1 MKWTDSETEVLAR
14 RKNRGEGGEPEM
26 KRVNPTAMLADVDL
40 PSPDTALLASLEEGS
55 LSVSAMIHMVL
66 STYRKRTA
74 LGWRHR
80 QAGGGLA
87 TQFTYLGYADLQRQ
101 VKAIASALIHHPDF
115 ALPSGAMVC
124 QLGLTGPEYLAIDLA
139 LFSGGLVPVPLQT
152 TAPLDDLCGIIR
164 EVGSPLILVACE
176 HLHTAVSASLRCDSV
191 RAILAFDYDPDLP
204 EDRSALADA
213 QARLAEAGR
222 PISLKT
228 FQEVVKAGA
237 LLPEIQ
243 VQPAPA
249 DDDPLAMI
257 LYTSGTTGTP
267 KGAIYRTSTVQSIW
281 SMKPSMAVVD
291 LSYQPLNH
299 MYGRARLYL
308 SLVAGGL
315 TCFGGRGD
323 LSTLLDDIVSVRPTV
338 LGLVPRVSELLYQR
352 ASAELDRQPG
362 LTMEEL
368 RGRLLGGR
376 LKQVTTSSAPTS
388 PELTRFIEDLT
399 GTKLIDSYGNTEAGL
414 IAINGRIARPPI
426 IDYKLIDVPELG
438 YFTTDKPH
446 PRGEIAVRSPRV
458 IPGYFARPD
467 LNAGLIDQDGF
478 YHTGDIVEEI
488 APDEIRYLDRRNNVL
503 KLAQGEFV
511 AVAKLETIFAG
522 SDPLIKQVYVYGN
535 STRAFLL
542 AVVVPNLQACPPGAS
557 EEDLKSILLNAL
569 REIGRKQSLNS
580 YEIPRDIIVETEP
593 FSHENG
599 LLAGVGKLLRPKMKE
614 RYQDRLEGMYARIA
628 RQQDEQLRDLRANGR
643 MRSTEETVIAAA
655 ASVLGISPIAPGT
668 PVSFADL
675 GGDSLSAV
683 SMTLLVE
690 DIYGLS
696 IDVADVLHPTS
707 KLQDLAAKIDLLR
720 SGVTKRRVDSDAVH
734 GKDASMLRADDLTLE
749 KFIGEALL
757 RRADGLPAAPDTEP
771 AMVLLTGATGFLGR
785 FLCLEWLQRLHKT
798 GGTLVCIGRG
808 GDAASARQRLFE
820 AFDTGDRGLS
830 AAFAAL
836 AEDHLEVLA
845 GDLTEQRLGLSEEDW
860 DRLGRNVDHIV
871 HNGAM
876 VNHKLPY
883 RQLFQP
889 NVGSVAELVQLSLTY
904 HQKRFTFVSS
914 LAAAVGPVVLGEED
928 DVLTAIP
935 EWQLSASRY
944 ADGYGASKWA
954 AEVLLRRAHDRYQ
967 LPVNIF
973 RPSMILAHRF
983 FVGQLNVPDMFTRWI
998 LSILLTRIAPLSFYD
1013 SERAK
1018 AHYDGLP
1025 VDFTAQ
1031 AIVAISETCRSGYH
1045 NFHAVNPHDDGVS
1058 LDTFVNWIE
1067 AEGIQIDWL
1076 ENYDQWYSRFK
1087 TALIQLPDDVRTA
1100 SVLAVLDAYAKPLPA
1115 GGGKA
1120 NAPQFVE
1127 AVKSAFDARQEIP
1140 HLGPP
1145 LIRKYL
1151 SDLEHLSLTRPGQ
1164 AQD

>member
-1 MKWTDSETEVLAR
+1 LKL
-14 RKNRGEGGEPEM
+14 
-26 KRVNPTAMLADVDL
+26 VNPTAMRADVDL
-40 PSPDTALLASLEEGS
+40 PTPDTALLASLEEGS
-55 LSVSAMIHMVL
+55 LSVPAMIHMVL
-66 STYRKRTA
+66 STYGKRNA
-74 LGWRHR
+74 LGWRRH

-87 TQFTYLGYADLQRQ
+87 TQFTYLSYADLHRQ
-101 VKAIASALIHHPDF
+101 VNAIASALIHATAF
-115 ALPSGAMVC
+115 ALPPGAMVC

-139 LFSGGLVPVPLQT
+139 LFSSGLIPVPLQT
-152 TAPLDDLCGIIR
+152 TAPLDDLCNIIR
-164 EVGSPLILVACE
+164 EVGSPLIPVACE
-176 HLHTAVSASLRCDSV
+176 HLHTAVSAGLRCESV
-191 RAILAFDYDPDLP
+191 RAILVFDYDSDLP
-204 EDRSALADA
+204 EDRRALADA

-222 PISLKT
+222 HISLKT
-228 FQEVVKAGA
+228 LQEVVKTGA
-237 LLPEIQ
+237 LLPEVQ
-243 VQPAPA
+243 VQPAQA

-281 SMKPSMAVVD
+281 SMKPSIAVVD

-362 LTMEEL
+362 LTMEQL
-368 RGRLLGGR
+368 RDRLLGGR

-388 PELTRFIEDLT
+388 PELTRFIEELT
-399 GTKLIDSYGNTEAGL
+399 GTELIDSYGNTEAGL

-438 YFTTDKPH
+438 YFATDKPH

-467 LNAGLIDQDGF
+467 LNAGLIDEDGF

-488 APDEIRYLDRRNNVL
+488 APDQIRYLDRRNNVL

-522 SDPLIKQVYVYGN
+522 GDPLIKQVYVYGN

-542 AVVVPNLQACPPGAS
+542 AVVVPNPQACPPEAS

-593 FSHENG
+593 FSNENG
-599 LLAGVGKLLRPKMKE
+599 LLAGVGKLLRPKMKD
-614 RYQDRLEGMYARIA
+614 RYQDRLEALYARIA
-628 RQQDEQLRDLRANGR
+628 RQQDEQSRDLRTNGR
-643 MRSTEETVIAAA
+643 MRPTEETVIAAA
-655 ASVLGISPIAPGT
+655 TSVLGISPIAPGT

-690 DIYGLS
+690 DIYGLT

-707 KLQDLAAKIDLLR
+707 KLQDLAVKIDLLR
-720 SGVTKRRVDSDAVH
+720 SGTTKRRLDSDAVH
-734 GKDASMLRADDLTLE
+734 GKDASILRADDLTLE
-749 KFIGEALL
+749 KFIDEPLL
-757 RRADGLPAAPDTEP
+757 RRADGLPPVPDIEP

-785 FLCLEWLQRLHKT
+785 FLCLEWLQRLHKN
-798 GGTLVCIGRG
+798 GGKLVCIGRG
-808 GDAASARQRLFE
+808 SDAASARQRLFE
-820 AFDTGDRGLS
+820 AFDTGDKGLL

-845 GDLTEQRLGLSEEDW
+845 GDLTGKRLGLSEEDW

-876 VNHKLPY
+876 VNHKLHY

-889 NVGSVAELVQLSLTY
+889 NVGSVAELVQLALTH
-904 HQKRFTFVSS
+904 HQKRFTFISS
-914 LAAAVGPVVLGEED
+914 LAVAVGPVVLGEED
-928 DVLTAIP
+928 DVSTAIP

-954 AEVLLRRAHDRYQ
+954 AEVLLRRAYDRYQ

-973 RPSMILAHRF
+973 RPSMILAHQS

-1013 SERAK
+1013 SERAR

-1025 VDFTAQ
+1025 VDFIAQ
-1031 AIVAISETCRSGYH
+1031 AIVAISEMHRSGYH

-1058 LDTFVNWIE
+1058 LDSFLNWIE
-1067 AEGIQIDWL
+1067 AEGVQIDRL
-1076 ENYDQWYSRFK
+1076 EDHDQWYSRFR
-1087 TALIQLPDDVRTA
+1087 TALIQLPEDVRTA
-1100 SVLAVLDAYAKPLPA
+1100 SVLPVLDAYAKPILA
-1115 GGGKA
+1115 RGGKA
-1120 NAPQFVE
+1120 DAPQFVD
-1127 AVKSAFDARQEIP
+1127 AVTAAFDGRAEIP
-1140 HLGPP
+1140 HLGPS

-1151 SDLEHLSLTRPGQ
+1151 ADLEHLSLTRPVQ

>member
-1 MKWTDSETEVLAR
+1 MELRPA
-14 RKNRGEGGEPEM
+14 
-26 KRVNPTAMLADVDL
+26 AMPADADL
-40 PSPDTALLASLEEGS
+40 PAPDAALLAKLEEGA
-55 LSVSAMIHMVL
+55 LSVPAMIHMVL
-66 STYRKRTA
+66 GNYGERTA
-74 LGWRHR
+74 LGWRRR

-87 TQFTYLGYADLQRQ
+87 TQFTYLSYADLQRQ
-101 VKAIASALIHHPDF
+101 VKAIASALIHGPDL
-115 ALPSGAMVC
+115 ALSSGAMVC
-124 QLGLTGPEYLAIDLA
+124 QLGLTGAEYLAIDLA
-139 LFSGGLVPVPLQT
+139 LFSSGLIPVPLQT

-164 EVGSPLILVACE
+164 EVGSPLIPVARD
-176 HLHTAVSASLRCDSV
+176 HLHTAVSAALRCDSV
-191 RAILAFDYDPDLP
+191 RAILLFDYDPDLP

-213 QARLAEAGR
+213 RARLADAGR
-222 PISLKT
+222 HISLTT
-228 FQEVVKAGA
+228 FQEVVEAGA
-237 LLPEIQ
+237 LLPEVQ
-243 VQPAPA
+243 VWAAPP

-281 SMKPSMAVVD
+281 SVKPDMAVVD

-362 LTMEEL
+362 LTMEQL
-368 RGRLLGGR
+368 REKLLGGR
-376 LKQVTTSSAPTS
+376 IKQVTTSSAPTS
-388 PELTRFIEDLT
+388 PELTRFIEKLT
-399 GTKLIDSYGNTEAGL
+399 GTRLIDSYGNTEAGL

-467 LNAGLIDQDGF
+467 LNAGLIDEEGF

-488 APDEIRYLDRRNNVL
+488 APDQIRYLDRRNNVL

-511 AVAKLETIFAG
+511 AVANLETIFAG

-542 AVVVPNLQACPPGAS
+542 AVVVPNPQAYPAGAS
-557 EEDLKSILLNAL
+557 EEELKSILLNAL
-569 REIGRKQSLNS
+569 REIGRKKSLNS

-593 FSHENG
+593 FSNENG
-599 LLAGVGKLLRPKMKE
+599 LLAGVGKLLRTKMKE
-614 RYQDRLEGMYARIA
+614 RYQDRLEAMYERIA
-628 RQQDEQLRDLRANGR
+628 RQQDEQLRELRTNGR
-643 MRSTEETVIAAA
+643 MRPTEETVIAAA
-655 ASVLGISPIAPGT
+655 ASVLGISPIASAT

-683 SMTLLVE
+683 SMTLLIE

-720 SGVTKRRVDSDAVH
+720 SGSARRRVDSDSVH
-734 GKDASMLRADDLTLE
+734 GKDASTLRADDLTLD
-749 KFIGEALL
+749 KFIDEPLL
-757 RRADGLPAAPDTEP
+757 RRADELPPAPDSEP

-785 FLCLEWLQRLHKT
+785 FLCLEWLQRLHRN
-798 GGTLVCIGRG
+798 GGKLVCIGRG
-808 GDAASARQRLFE
+808 RDAGSARQRLLE
-820 AFDTGDRGLS
+820 AFDTGDEGLS
-830 AAFAAL
+830 TTFAAL

-845 GDLTEQRLGLSEEDW
+845 GDLTEPRLGLPKEDW

-889 NVGSVAELVQLSLTY
+889 NVGSVAELVHLALT
-904 HQKRFTFVSS
+904 HHHKRFTFISS

-935 EWQLSASRY
+935 EWQLSATRY

-954 AEVLLRRAHDRYQ
+954 AEVLLRRAHDRYR

-973 RPSMILAHRF
+973 RPSMILAHRS

-1025 VDFTAQ
+1025 VDFIAQ
-1031 AIVAISETCRSGYH
+1031 AIVAIGETYRSGYH

-1058 LDTFVNWIE
+1058 LDSFVNWIE
-1067 AEGIQIDWL
+1067 AEGIQIDRL
-1076 ENYDQWYSRFK
+1076 EDYDQWYSRFR
-1087 TALIQLPDDVRTA
+1087 TALIQLPEDLRTA
-1100 SVLAVLDAYAKPLPA
+1100 SVLAVLDAYAKPIPA
-1115 GGGKA
+1115 RGGKA
-1120 NAPQFVE
+1120 DAPLFVE
-1127 AVKSAFDARQEIP
+1127 AVRSAFDGREDVPQI
-1140 HLGPP
+1140 GPP

-1151 SDLEHLSLTRPGQ
+1151 SDLEYLSLTRPVRMQ
-1164 AQD
+1164 N

>member
-1 MKWTDSETEVLAR
+1 MKL
-14 RKNRGEGGEPEM
+14 
-26 KRVNPTAMLADVDL
+26 VNATAMLADVDL
-40 PSPDTALLASLEEGS
+40 PTPDAALLASLEEGS
-55 LSVSAMIHMVL
+55 LSVSAMISMVL
-66 STYRKRTA
+66 GTYGERTA
-74 LGWRHR
+74 LGWRRR

-87 TQFTYLGYADLQRQ
+87 TQFTYLSYADLQRQ

-152 TAPLDDLCGIIR
+152 TAPLDDLCGIVR
-164 EVGSPLILVACE
+164 EVGSPLIPVACE
-176 HLHTAVSASLRCDSV
+176 HLPTAVSAALRCDSV
-191 RAILAFDYDPDLP
+191 RAILVFDYDPDLP
-204 EDRSALADA
+204 EDRSVLANA

-228 FQEVVKAGA
+228 FQEAVEAGA
-237 LLPEIQ
+237 LLPEVQ

-362 LTMEEL
+362 LSMEQL
-368 RGRLLGGR
+368 RDRLLGGR

-388 PELTRFIEDLT
+388 PELTRFIEELT

-438 YFTTDKPH
+438 YFTTDKPR

-467 LNAGLIDQDGF
+467 LNAGLIDEDGF

-522 SDPLIKQVYVYGN
+522 NDPLIKQVYVYGN

-542 AVVVPNLQACPPGAS
+542 AVVVPNPQACPPGAS

-593 FSHENG
+593 FSNENG

-614 RYQDRLEGMYARIA
+614 RYQDRLEAMYARIA

-643 MRSTEETVIAAA
+643 MRPTEETVLAAA
-655 ASVLGISPIAPGT
+655 TSVLGISPIAPGT

-720 SGVTKRRVDSDAVH
+720 SGTTRRRVDSDAVH
-734 GKDASMLRADDLTLE
+734 GKDASILRADDLCLE
-749 KFIGEALL
+749 KFIDETLL
-757 RRADGLPAAPDTEP
+757 RRADDLPPAPDTEP
-771 AMVLLTGATGFLGR
+771 SMVLLTGATGFLGR

-798 GGTLVCIGRG
+798 GGKLVCIGRG
-808 GDAASARQRLFE
+808 SDAASARQRLFE
-820 AFDTGDRGLS
+820 AFDTGDKGLS
-830 AAFAAL
+830 ATFAAL

-845 GDLTEQRLGLSEEDW
+845 GDLTEQRLGLSEQGW
-860 DRLGRNVDHIV
+860 DRLGQNVDHIV

-889 NVGSVAELVQLSLTY
+889 NVGSVAELLQLALTH
-904 HQKRFTFVSS
+904 HQKRFTFISS
-914 LAAAVGPVVLGEED
+914 LGAAVGPVALGEED

-935 EWQLSASRY
+935 EWPLSASRY

-973 RPSMILAHRF
+973 RPSMILAHQS

-1013 SERAK
+1013 SEREK

-1025 VDFTAQ
+1025 VDFMAQ
-1031 AIVAISETCRSGYH
+1031 AIVAISETHRAGYH

-1058 LDTFVNWIE
+1058 LDSFLNWIE
-1067 AEGIQIDWL
+1067 AEGIQIDRL
-1076 ENYDQWYSRFK
+1076 EDHDQWYSRFK
-1087 TALIQLPDDVRTA
+1087 TALIQLPEDVRTA
-1100 SVLAVLDAYAKPLPA
+1100 SVLPVLDAYAKPIPA
-1115 GGGKA
+1115 RGGKA
-1120 NAPQFVE
+1120 GAPQFVD
-1127 AVKSAFDARQEIP
+1127 AVTAAFNGRAEIP
-1140 HLGPP
+1140 HLGPS

-1151 SDLEHLSLTRPGQ
+1151 ADLEHLSLTRPVQ

>member
-1 MKWTDSETEVLAR
+1 MKL
-14 RKNRGEGGEPEM
+14 
-26 KRVNPTAMLADVDL
+26 VNPTAMLADVDL
-40 PSPDTALLASLEEGS
+40 PTPDTALLASLEEGS
-55 LSVSAMIHMVL
+55 LSVPAMIHMVL
-66 STYRKRTA
+66 STYGKRNA
-74 LGWRHR
+74 LGWRRH

-87 TQFTYLGYADLQRQ
+87 TQFTYLSYADLQRQ
-101 VKAIASALIHHPDF
+101 VNAIASALSHATAF
-115 ALPSGAMVC
+115 ALAPGAMVC

-139 LFSGGLVPVPLQT
+139 LFSSGLIPVPLQT
-152 TAPLDDLCGIIR
+152 TAPLDDLCNIIR
-164 EVGSPLILVACE
+164 EVGSPLIPVACE
-176 HLHTAVSASLRCDSV
+176 HLHTAVSAGLRCESV
-191 RAILAFDYDPDLP
+191 RAILMFDYDSDLP
-204 EDRSALADA
+204 EDRRALADA

-222 PISLKT
+222 HISLKT
-228 FQEVVKAGA
+228 LQEVVKTGA
-237 LLPEIQ
+237 LLPEVQ
-243 VQPAPA
+243 VQPAQA

-281 SMKPSMAVVD
+281 SMKPSIAVVD

-362 LTMEEL
+362 LTMEQL
-368 RGRLLGGR
+368 RDRLLGGR

-388 PELTRFIEDLT
+388 PELKRFIEELT
-399 GTKLIDSYGNTEAGL
+399 GTELIDSYGNTEAGL

-426 IDYKLIDVPELG
+426 IDYKLIDAPEIG

-467 LNAGLIDQDGF
+467 LNAGLIDEDGF

-488 APDEIRYLDRRNNVL
+488 APDQIRYLDRRNNVL

-522 SDPLIKQVYVYGN
+522 GDPLIKQVYVYGN

-542 AVVVPNLQACPPGAS
+542 AVVVPNPQACPPEAS

-593 FSHENG
+593 FSNENG
-599 LLAGVGKLLRPKMKE
+599 LLAGVGKLLRPKMKD
-614 RYQDRLEGMYARIA
+614 RYQDRLEALYARIA
-628 RQQDEQLRDLRANGR
+628 RQQDEQSRDLRTNGR
-643 MRSTEETVIAAA
+643 MRPTEETVIAAA
-655 ASVLGISPIAPGT
+655 TSVLGISPIAPGT

-690 DIYGLS
+690 DIYGLT

-707 KLQDLAAKIDLLR
+707 KLQDLAVKIDLLR
-720 SGVTKRRVDSDAVH
+720 SGTTKRRLDSDAVH
-734 GKDASMLRADDLTLE
+734 GKDASILRADDLTLE
-749 KFIGEALL
+749 KFIDEPLL
-757 RRADGLPAAPDTEP
+757 RRADGLPPVPDIEP

-785 FLCLEWLQRLHKT
+785 FLCLEWLQRLHKN
-798 GGTLVCIGRG
+798 GGKLVCIGRG
-808 GDAASARQRLFE
+808 SDAASARQRLFE
-820 AFDTGDRGLS
+820 AFDTGDEGLL

-845 GDLTEQRLGLSEEDW
+845 GDLTGKRLGLSEEDW

-876 VNHKLPY
+876 VNHKLHY

-889 NVGSVAELVQLSLTY
+889 NVGSVAELVQLALTH
-904 HQKRFTFVSS
+904 HQKRFTFISS
-914 LAAAVGPVVLGEED
+914 LAVAVGPVVLGEED
-928 DVLTAIP
+928 DVSTAIP
-935 EWQLSASRY
+935 EWRLSASRY

-954 AEVLLRRAHDRYQ
+954 AEVLLRRAYDRYQ

-973 RPSMILAHRF
+973 RPSMILAHQS

-1013 SERAK
+1013 SERAR

-1025 VDFTAQ
+1025 VDFIAQ
-1031 AIVAISETCRSGYH
+1031 AIVAISEMHRSGYH

-1058 LDTFVNWIE
+1058 LDSFLNWIE
-1067 AEGIQIDWL
+1067 AEGVQIDRL
-1076 ENYDQWYSRFK
+1076 EDHDQWYSRFR
-1087 TALIQLPDDVRTA
+1087 TALIQLPEDVRTA
-1100 SVLAVLDAYAKPLPA
+1100 SVLPVLDAYAKPISA
-1115 GGGKA
+1115 RGGKA
-1120 NAPQFVE
+1120 DAPQFVD
-1127 AVKSAFDARQEIP
+1127 AVTAAFDGRAEIP
-1140 HLGPP
+1140 HLGPS

-1151 SDLEHLSLTRPGQ
+1151 ADLEHLSLTRPVQ